1 MKGICDWL
9 IVTTFLCLSLIVLT
23 NLYLLNTCLT
33 LMMYSCTFVLG
44 IQSRNVFIRSKDYI
58 YDFTTLKTSYNRC
71 ALLHVSVEIRL
82 HLLAMHTERN
92 IVVSTN
98 GLVVQK

>member
-1 MKGICDWL
+1 M
-9 IVTTFLCLSLIVLT
+9 
-23 NLYLLNTCLT
+23 
-33 LMMYSCTFVLG
+33 
-44 IQSRNVFIRSKDYI
+44 FIRSKDYI

-71 ALLHVSVEIRL
+71 ALLHVGVEIRL